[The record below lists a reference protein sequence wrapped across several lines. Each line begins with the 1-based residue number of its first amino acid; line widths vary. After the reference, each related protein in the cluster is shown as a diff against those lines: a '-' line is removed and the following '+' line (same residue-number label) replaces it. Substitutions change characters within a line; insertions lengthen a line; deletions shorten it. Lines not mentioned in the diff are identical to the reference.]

1 MKTKKRVLFV
11 CTGNSARSQMAEGIL
26 RQLAGDEY
34 DVFSAGTAPK
44 GLHPRTVEVM
54 KEAGIDVSTHT
65 SKDLAQFQGQ
75 SFDYVITVCDR
86 ARQQC
91 PVDSPALRRFTGDS
105 TILRRRTCPGNWK
118 LFAACG
124 MKSGIGSA
132 CSCWQTKTSPHFSQE
147 LKEKQTNGK

>member
-44 GLHPRTVEVM
+44 GLHPCTVEVM
-54 KEAGIDVSTHT
+54 KEAGIDVSAHT

-91 PVDSPALRRFTGDS
+91 PVVPGSTPFHWGFDDPAEAELPRQLETFRRVRDE
-105 TILRRRTCPGNWK
+105 IRHRIR
-118 LFAACG
+118 LFLLAN
-124 MKSGIGSA
+124 KD
-132 CSCWQTKTSPHFSQE
+132 
-147 LKEKQTNGK
+147 